1 MWNEVNNMEDD
12 ALKQLMELEGVGKAK
27 AKSLYDA
34 GFKDINS
41 IKKASIDEIADIKGI
56 GKKLANRIKTSADA
70 IVIEEEK
77 PVEKIETPQVTLT
90 LDAETK
96 RLLDVRKK
104 QKSKKPHFRQTDS
117 HKKKKLA
124 DYWRRPDGIHN
135 KMRYGVKGKTPLVEA
150 GYGSPSLVRGLHPSG
165 FEEVIVNNPKEIE
178 SLNKGQAARIAH
190 TVGARK
196 RVLIEKRASE
206 LGLKILNPTRREEK

>member
-12 ALKQLMELEGVGKAK
+12 AIKQLMELDGVGKAK

-56 GKKLANRIKTSADA
+56 GKKLASRIKTSADA

-135 KMRYGVKGKTPLVEA
+135 KMRYAVKGKTPLVEA

-206 LGLKILNPTRREEK
+206 LGLKILNPTRREE

>member
-1 MWNEVNNMEDD
+1 MWNEVNNMEDE
-12 ALKQLMELEGVGKAK
+12 ALKQLMELDGVGKAK

-165 FEEVIVNNPKEIE
+165 FEEVIVNNPKEVE

>member
-1 MWNEVNNMEDD
+1 MEDD
-12 ALKQLMELEGVGKAK
+12 AIKQLTTLDGVGKAK
-27 AKSLYDA
+27 AKLLFDA

-41 IKKASIDEIADIKGI
+41 IKKAGIDEIAGIKGI
-56 GKKLANRIKTSADA
+56 GEKLANKIKASAGE
-70 IVIEEEK
+70 IVTEEEK
-77 PVEKIETPQVTLT
+77 PSEQIEAPQVTIT

-96 RLLDVRKK
+96 RLLGVRKL
-104 QKSKKPHFRQTDS
+104 QKSKKPHFKQTDS

-135 KMRYGVKGKTPLVEA
+135 KTRYAVKGKTPLVEA
-150 GYGSPSLVRGLHPSG
+150 GYGSPALVRGLHPSG
-165 FEEVIVNNPKEIE
+165 FEEVLVNNTKEIE
-178 SLNKGQAARIAH
+178 SLGKGQAARIAH

-206 LGLKILNPTRREEK
+206 LGLKILNPTRREE